1 MKVKILYLAFLMLFL
16 PGCDEIV
23 KDEEVPQI
31 NMSGPNDFPQ
41 NCAKVYRGEAF
52 VFSATLTDNTKL
64 GSYSIEMHHN
74 FDHHTHSTS
83 GTSCEMEE
91 VKSPVN
97 PFVFIEEYEIPAGLT
112 SYAVQNQIVVPA
124 NVDTGDYHITVRL
137 TDKSGWQTFKGI
149 AVKVANR

>member
-1 MKVKILYLAFLMLFL
+1 MKVKILYLAFLLLFL
-16 PGCDEIV
+16 AGCDEIV

-31 NMSGPNDFPQ
+31 DMTGANDFPQ

-52 VFSATLTDNTKL
+52 VFSATLTDNTEL

-97 PFVFIEEYEIPAGLT
+97 PFVFIEEYEIPSGLK
-112 SYAVQNQIVVPA
+112 SYAVQNQIMIPA
-124 NVDTGDYHITVRL
+124 NVDAGDYHITVRL

-149 AVKVANR
+149 AVKVTDR

>member
-1 MKVKILYLAFLMLFL
+1 MKVKMLYLAFLLL
-16 PGCDEIV
+16 LLAGCDEIV

-31 NMSGPNDFPQ
+31 NMSGTNDFPQ
-41 NCAKVYRGEAF
+41 DCARVYRGEAF
-52 VFSATLTDNTKL
+52 VFSATLTDNMEL

-83 GTSCEMEE
+83 GTSCETEP
-91 VKSPVN
+91 VKLPVD
-97 PFVFIEEYEIPAGLT
+97 PFIYIEEYEIPAGLT